1 MNINLEI
8 KKKCEKNN
16 NNYLNIIT
24 YFRGK
29 NKEECDHYFD
39 CIKEN
44 LDNPIVN
51 NIICLAF
58 PEKFSGE
65 YLHKYSNP
73 KIIVHLLDEI
83 DKENY
88 YNLFSYANNYYI
100 NEFCAIIRSDIVID
114 QNEFMSFLPAF
125 IKDKSIYTVSS
136 INKMKDKMWKEK
148 DKMNNFYSLN
158 HDIWLF
164 KSKLDINIEDMKNYD
179 FNLSQNEGYIN
190 KILSEKYNLINDTE
204 NIKIFY
210 MKTSQNELNDRL
222 RINGNT
228 INNEEIY
235 LLPETEILKKI
246 SVDQLLEHFNIDPI
260 DIYKLK
266 CRIFT
271 KKI

>member
-8 KKKCEKNN
+8 KRKEKQNKS
-16 NNYLNIIT
+16 NYLNIIM
-24 YFRGK
+24 YFRGR
-29 NKEECDHYFD
+29 NIEECDHYFE
-39 CIKEN
+39 CIKQN
-44 LDNPIVN
+44 LNNTFVN

-58 PEKFSGE
+58 PDTFSGE
-65 YLHKYSNP
+65 YLHTHPDSR
-73 KIIVHLLDEI
+73 IIVHLLDDENE
-83 DKENY
+83 ENY
-88 YNLFSYANNYYI
+88 YNLFNYANNYCI

-114 QNEFMSFLPAF
+114 KNEFISFLPAF
-125 IKDKSIYTVSS
+125 TQEKSIYAVSS
-136 INKMKDKMWKEK
+136 VNKMDDKMWKEK

-164 KSKLDINIEDMKNYD
+164 KSSLDIDLEDMKQYD

-190 KILSEKYNLINDTE
+190 KILSQKYNLINDTE
-204 NIKIFY
+204 NIKIFS
-210 MKTSQNELNDRL
+210 MKTDKTEQDDRL

-246 SVDQLLEHFNIDPI
+246 SVDQLLEHFNIEPI

>member
-8 KKKCEKNN
+8 NKKRKQNK

-24 YFRGK
+24 YFRGR
-29 NKEECDHYFD
+29 NIEECNHYFN

-44 LDNPIVN
+44 LNNPIIN
-51 NIICLAF
+51 NIICLTF

-65 YLHKYSNP
+65 YLHTHPNSR
-73 KIIVHLLDEI
+73 IIVHLLEEI

-88 YNLFSYANNYYI
+88 YNLFNYANNYNI
-100 NEFCAIIRSDIVID
+100 NEFCAIIRSDIVI
-114 QNEFMSFLPAF
+114 QENEFMSFLPAF
-125 IKDKSIYTVSS
+125 IQDKSIYAVSS
-136 INKMKDKMWKEK
+136 INKLNDKMWKEK

-164 KSKLDINIEDMKNYD
+164 KSSLNIDLENMKKYD

-204 NIKIFY
+204 NIKIFSI
-210 MKTSQNELNDRL
+210 KTDKTEQDDRL
-222 RINGNT
+222 RINDNT
-228 INNEEIY
+228 VNNEEIY

-246 SVDQLLEHFNIDPI
+246 SVDQLLQHFNIDPI